1 MTLIM
6 KLPMSTL
13 SIQSPLLFGKPPPAD
28 AGDVAMEPGALKNLS
43 IFMIKMTREL
53 CMSVVFSSLI
63 DEYYV
68 VDDEQDRKGDVYIL
82 IL

>member
-1 MTLIM
+1 
-6 KLPMSTL
+6 MSTL
-13 SIQSPLLFGKPPPAD
+13 SIQSPLLSGKPPPAA
-28 AGDVAMEPGALKNLS
+28 AGDDAGALKNLS

-68 VDDEQDRKGDVYIL
+68 IDDEQDRKGDVYIL

>member
-1 MTLIM
+1 
-6 KLPMSTL
+6 MSTL
-13 SIQSPLLFGKPPPAD
+13 SIQSPLLSGKPPPTV
-28 AGDVAMEPGALKNLS
+28 AGDVAGALKNLS
-43 IFMIKMTREL
+43 IFMTKMIREL

-68 VDDEQDRKGDVYIL
+68 IDEQDRKGDVYIL